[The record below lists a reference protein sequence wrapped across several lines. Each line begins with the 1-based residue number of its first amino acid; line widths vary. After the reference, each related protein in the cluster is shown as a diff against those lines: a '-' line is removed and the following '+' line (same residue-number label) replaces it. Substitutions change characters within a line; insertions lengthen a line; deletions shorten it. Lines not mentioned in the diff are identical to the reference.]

1 MPTLFYYYYCCC
13 CCCSCCSCCCCAPA
27 AEGRIVEIDFT
38 KLLLLLKRPGI
49 DIIHWQSK
57 EHSLPARE
65 HNDRCRGSGALSM
78 LRLINGSKFHWNY
91 CWQNCIFFLH
101 SNSKDKFE
109 QYKLK
114 KSVDGVLGTR
124 TRGDGRHRRIQGAM
138 AAPRNTSTLSSEKY
152 LEIFFLISV
161 LGLTLT
167 IGWLGNPII
176 RWKKVFPIKMYE
188 YDNTFVIKYWSFH
201 I

>member
-38 KLLLLLKRPGI
+38 KFLLLLKRPGI

-124 TRGDGRHRRIQGAM
+124 TRGAGWKAQTN
-138 AAPRNTSTLSSEKY
+138 PRSYGGTPQHFN
-152 LEIFFLISV
+152 
-161 LGLTLT
+161 
-167 IGWLGNPII
+167 
-176 RWKKVFPIKMYE
+176 
-188 YDNTFVIKYWSFH
+188 FVIWKIFRNIFSYLCSWLNPDNWLTWKPDNPMKESFPNKNVW
-201 I
+201 IW